1 MVGLVLVVA
10 GVLCLGLYQLYVS
23 ITTKKKLPDGAK
35 PLPGPMNL
43 PFIGRVHDVPAE
55 GSWLKFHE
63 WGQKYGPIYTMDMF
77 GSTHIW
83 ISSESVA
90 TDLLSRRSTI
100 YSDRPVIPN
109 LPDNRYSGNY
119 LALAGRNDTWKR
131 QRKLAH
137 GLMSVSA
144 AQDLHAYPTRE
155 RDRLLWLVATQP
167 AEYREWIEQ
176 FTSRTVARLSWG
188 SAAPADT
195 LRVTT
200 QGLLETISPAGALP
214 NVVSFLAGLPRWASP
229 WKRREAARHAVE
241 EKLFTRCVAS
251 VREGMEGS
259 EARPSFVQTFL
270 SDRSP
275 GGKYADV
282 EVWDAMYTV
291 GQMAIAGALTIGSPI
306 QSFLL
311 AMLHFPE
318 WQRKLQEEIE
328 TVCEGRCPQWSDR
341 ERLPMVRAVVKEVL
355 RWRPPVPTGIPHAV
369 EKDDVYEG
377 YFIPKGAT
385 IHALEWSITRDPV
398 MYPDPEIF
406 NPARWLEESY
416 PTYKAPLTTYPNL
429 ANYSQ
434 FGFGRRT
441 CQGVSIVEQDLFL
454 TMGGLAWAMDIIPK
468 RRPDGSAVPV
478 HWNDFTPLLI
488 AKPAAFEF
496 DVIVRKGRESLL
508 RQMHEEAGSGDDVE
522 KQAFNGQATKEG
534 LFTKEASDLSEV
546 KGQYQ
551 DFEKGDAHMQR
562 TQC

>member
-1 MVGLVLVVA
+1 
-10 GVLCLGLYQLYVS
+10 
-23 ITTKKKLPDGAK
+23 
-35 PLPGPMNL
+35 MNL

-63 WGQKYGPIYTMDMF
+63 WGQKYGPIYSMEMF

-83 ISSESVA
+83 ISSEAIAS
-90 TDLLSRRSTI
+90 DLLSRRSAI
-100 YSDRPVIPN
+100 YSDRPFIPN

-137 GLMSVSA
+137 GLMGTSA
-144 AQDLHAYPTRE
+144 AADLHAYPTLE
-155 RDRLLWLVATQP
+155 RNRLLWLMAGDP
-167 AEYREWIEQ
+167 GNYREWIEE
-176 FTSRTVARLSWG
+176 FTSRTVSRLSWG
-188 SAAPADT
+188 SAAPAKT

-229 WKRREAARHAVE
+229 WQRKEAARHAE
-241 EKLFTRCVAS
+241 EAKLFTRCMSS
-251 VREGMEGS
+251 VRSSMENGV
-259 EARPSFVQTFL
+259 AQPSFVHSFMGGKG
-270 SDRSP
+270 P

-282 EVWDAMYTV
+282 ESWDAMYTV

-318 WQRKLQEEIE
+318 WQRKLQDEIE
-328 TVCEGRCPQWSDR
+328 AVCQGRCPEWSDR
-341 ERLPMVRAVVKEVL
+341 ESLPMLRAVVKEVI
-355 RWRPPVPTGIPHAV
+355 RWRPPVPTGIPHAL
-369 EKDDVYEG
+369 EQDDVYEG

-385 IHALEWSITRDPV
+385 IHALEWSITRDPTT
-398 MYPDPEIF
+398 YPDPEIF
-406 NPARWLEESY
+406 NPARWLDESY
-416 PTYKAPLTTYPNL
+416 PTFKAPLTTYPNL

-454 TMGGLAWAMDIIPK
+454 TMGGLAWGMDIIPK
-468 RRPDGSAVPV
+468 RRADGSAVPV

-496 DVIVRKGRESLL
+496 DVVVRMGRGELM
-508 RQMHEEAGSGDDVE
+508 RQMYEEAVKGDE
-522 KQAFNGQATKEG
+522 SE
-534 LFTKEASDLSEV
+534 KEAFTREEPRDIKTKSASKERIDIANEGVYRDAERDLPQCPGRWTREDEEAVNS
-546 KGQYQ
+546 GN
-551 DFEKGDAHMQR
+551 EKGLPLVDGEDS
-562 TQC
+562 TPSTPGLL